1 MAAPFLKIKCTD
13 CGNEQNVFSRAASKV
28 DCLACG
34 ATLATPTGGSAV
46 VKGELV
52 STLE

>member
-1 MAAPFLKIKCTD
+1 MPAKFLKVKCSD
-13 CGNEQNVFSRAASKV
+13 CGNEQTIFARAASHV

-46 VKGELV
+46 VKGEILK
-52 STLE
+52 TLE